1 MEVGVVVFRQILLRD
16 GAHAKAGDTRPL
28 GLGVGHLD
36 DHHVAAVALAPL
48 DVAAGRSAGLA
59 GRHDLE
65 EVVADRTDDVDQA
78 PLGDARVAVGDLD
91 AEDVAQFLARAF
103 EIFADEDALPELHRS
118 TP

>member
-1 MEVGVVVFRQILLRD
+1 MEVRVVVFRQVLLGD
-16 GAHAKAGDTRPL
+16 GAHAEPGDARPL

-48 DVAAGRSAGLA
+48 DVAAGRGARLL

-65 EVVADRTDDVDQA
+65 EVVADRADDVDQA
-78 PLGDARVAVGDLD
+78 PLGDAGIAIGHVDPQ
-91 AEDVAQFLARAF
+91 DVAQLLTRAF
-103 EIFADEDALPELHRS
+103 EVFADEDALPELHRS